1 MDRLSPV
8 KRLLAVS
15 ALVAPILW
23 LAAPINADSDS
34 RPGKGRSMTGV
45 WVTEQQ
51 SPFVI
56 R

>member
-1 MDRLSPV
+1 MDRISPG

-23 LAAPINADSDS
+23 LAAPITSDS
-34 RPGKGRSMTGV
+34 RPGKGRSGTGV
-45 WVTEQQ
+45 WGTEQQ